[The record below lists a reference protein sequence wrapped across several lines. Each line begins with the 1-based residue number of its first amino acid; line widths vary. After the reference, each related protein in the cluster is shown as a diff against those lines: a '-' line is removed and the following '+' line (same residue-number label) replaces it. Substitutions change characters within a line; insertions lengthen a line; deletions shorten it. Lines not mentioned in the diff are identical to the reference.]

1 MFPEALGEQLEET
14 SESKSG
20 IRARRSFKMQ
30 DRLIGFIVVGVI
42 ALAFSPL
49 MLAQTAPQGGAAKAQ
64 SSAPTPDLS
73 GVWVV
78 REQSDTFDMKVE
90 PPMQPWA
97 EAKFK
102 ALSGRELDPA
112 RSCFPYGVP
121 RILLALRPFEIVQNP
136 GRVLILFE
144 QNHWVRQIHMDGREH
159 PGPEDLFPTWMG
171 HSIGEW
177 DGDTLVVD
185 TIGRNDKTWLDHAG
199 HPNTDALHV
208 VERYRRVDQETL
220 VVDVTIDDPKAYT
233 KPWSGQKVFQLRSD
247 WEVWEHV
254 ECEERLELTPWTEQ

>member
-1 MFPEALGEQLEET
+1 MKDRWISFVALG
-14 SESKSG
+14 G
-20 IRARRSFKMQ
+20 
-30 DRLIGFIVVGVI
+30 I

-49 MLAQTAPQGGAAKAQ
+49 LLAQTAQQPGAAKAQ
-64 SSAPTPDLS
+64 SATPTPDLS

-78 REQSDTFDMKVE
+78 RELSDTFDMKVE

-97 EAKFK
+97 EEKFK
-102 ALSGRELDPA
+102 ALSGRELDPIE
-112 RSCFPYGVP
+112 SCFPYGVP
-121 RILLALRPFEIVQNP
+121 RIFLSRRPFEIVQNP

-144 QNHWVRQIHMDGREH
+144 QDHWVRQIHMDGRKH

-171 HSIGEW
+171 HSIGHY

-185 TIGRNDKTWLDHAG
+185 TIGRNDKTWLDNVG

-208 VERYRRVDQETL
+208 VEHFRRVDQNTL
-220 VVDVTIDDPKAYT
+220 VIDVTIDDPKAYT